1 MQEIAL
7 FGTIE
12 EEAQFGTVLETALFG
27 GFGVLVDV
35 ISYGIISNS
44 RIISNDII
52 SR

>member
-7 FGTIE
+7 FGAAE

-27 GFGVLVDV
+27 VFGALVDV

-44 RIISNDII
+44 RIISNGVIT
-52 SR
+52 R

>member
-44 RIISNDII
+44 QIISNDII

>member
-7 FGTIE
+7 FGTVE

-27 GFGVLVDV
+27 GFGVLVDI
-35 ISYGIISNS
+35 ISYSIIARDIMTNS
-44 RIISNDII
+44 II